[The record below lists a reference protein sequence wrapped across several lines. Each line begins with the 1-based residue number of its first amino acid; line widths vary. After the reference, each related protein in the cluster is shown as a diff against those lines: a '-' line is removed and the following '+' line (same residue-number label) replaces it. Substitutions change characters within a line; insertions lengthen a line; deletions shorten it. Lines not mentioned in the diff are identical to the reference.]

1 MFYTI
6 DPSFTPQNLL
16 ANEKNVMHLRSLFDD
31 EKLRGNL
38 KHKIDFVIFR
48 HLLEHIDIPRE
59 FLESVVRFLE
69 NDAMIYIEVPNA
81 EEIFESKG
89 FYEIRHEHCGYWDKA
104 TLLGCE
110 LVESVEYYEKQWIG
124 LFFKKNR

>member
-1 MFYTI
+1 
-6 DPSFTPQNLL
+6 
-16 ANEKNVMHLRSLFDD
+16 MHLRSLFDD